1 MSWDIPRKIGKIF
14 VISER
19 LFETGNHWNQQKWKE
34 GRTKTLF
41 GLGLGLGYLR
51 VGLCLPKGPATT
63 GIGRNERRGRTT
75 TLFGLGLG
83 CLRLG
88 SCSLTKGTG
97 NNWNRQKWKEGSN
110 NKPMWPRPRLL
121 KTWIVLTKGTGNNWN
136 QQKWKEGSNENKSLS
151 DKPDIGTR
159 LNTFKR
165 RAKKAKVILRS
176 TLFDLFQVRFRS
188 QKDQDSKSV
197 SNLYRCIDF
206 GLIGFHI
213 LGNC

>member
-1 MSWDIPRKIGKIF
+1 MLFPKDYS
-14 VISER
+14 R
-19 LFETGNHWNQQKWKE
+19 LA
-34 GRTKTLF
+34 
-41 GLGLGLGYLR
+41 
-51 VGLCLPKGPATT
+51 LCSPKGPATT
-63 GIGRNERRGRTT
+63 GISRNERR
-75 TLFGLGLG
+75 
-83 CLRLG
+83 
-88 SCSLTKGTG
+88 
-97 NNWNRQKWKEGSN
+97 
-110 NKPMWPRPRLL
+110 
-121 KTWIVLTKGTGNNWN
+121 
-136 QQKWKEGSNENKSLS
+136 NENKSLS